1 MSAPS
6 FVVRGLLVAGL
17 VVAAPASAVAAD
29 EIGLSKDGSS
39 WSSTLPAPLFDP
51 DFRWVPGDDETGSFF
66 VRNQGPTGA
75 RLTISVRAAD
85 TDQLLSNADIELSA
99 RVDGGSWI
107 TLANGVATSAL
118 TQRSI
123 IRGGTARVDVR
134 VRFDPASANQSQT
147 KSLPLTFIVTLTQ
160 ASGSGRTPRDNS
172 DDDSNG
178 GGDDGRD
185 GDLPGTGSTVAPA
198 MLWVAAMLIGGGLA
212 LVRRSKREE
221 RVDV

>member
-1 MSAPS
+1 MNAPS
-6 FVVRGLLVAGL
+6 FVVRGLLLAGL
-17 VVAAPASAVAAD
+17 VVAAPAGAVAAD
-29 EIGLSKDGSS
+29 EIGLSKDGSH

-85 TDQLLSNADIELSA
+85 TDQLLSNSDIELSA

-123 IRGGTARVDVR
+123 TRGGTARIDVR
-134 VRFDPASANQSQT
+134 ARFDPSSVNTSQT
-147 KSLPLTFIVTLTQ
+147 KSLPLTFTITLTQ
-160 ASGSGRTPRDNS
+160 ASGSGRTPGDNS
-172 DDDSNG
+172 D
-178 GGDDGRD
+178 GDDDDEGRD